1 MKTVWR
7 VFSYLKRYPWMAAG
21 TLTCAILSTLM
32 VIVFPATA
40 KWIIDDVVRANR
52 PDKLLPLIL
61 LAAVAFL
68 VQHGFKALRLVL
80 NNTFEQRVIFDLRSD
95 LYSHIQLLPLRWFD
109 NRATG
114 DLMTRVIEDVN
125 SVERVLIDGIEQGV
139 VAILQVVIVISV
151 MFYLNVKLALLALV
165 PFPLLIAGAL
175 TYTLTAHRRY
185 RSQRRASSNMNALLH
200 DNLAG
205 VRQIKSFVRERE
217 EHARFNRVSDQ
228 LRHATLVVMRV
239 WAIYSPS
246 MSMFEAIGAL
256 LVLGFG
262 GHAVLTGAMQIGDLV
277 AFLMLTAFLY
287 DPVSRL
293 HQLNQ
298 LVQAG
303 RAAGERVFEILDEQV
318 EAGAVAG
325 IGDPGTAITDRGYKA
340 RILGDIRYENVSF
353 SYVEGLPALRCV
365 SFHAPPGA
373 TVALVGA
380 TGAGKSTLVNLLVR
394 FYEFTSGEIHIDGKP
409 VREYELRTLRE
420 AIGVV
425 TQESFLFNGSIR
437 ENLLMG
443 KPDATDA
450 ELWRAVDAA
459 NARQFIERLPD
470 GLESVVGERGV
481 KLSVGEKQRLSIARS
496 LLKDPPILILDEATA
511 SVDTATER
519 LIQEALER
527 LMANRTS
534 IVIAHRLSTIVYA
547 WKICAAVPAKFAR
560 GLATARDRVAGGN
573 HYLGKSRARAAI
585 TGLRRIPLS
594 GRRWCRC
601 GRSRNRDGLAG
612 LQFTTVFDVVG
623 FLQFIDAYFVHFGY
637 GRQCLSARHDVRVAH
652 SGGMRRRHGWSG
664 RIRRRGRA
672 LSNHDPWPDVGNFLL
687 QL

>member
-7 VFSYLKRYPWMAAG
+7 VFAYLKRYPWMAAA
-21 TLTCAILSTLM
+21 TLTCAILSTLT
-32 VIVFPATA
+32 VIVFPGVT
-40 KWIIDDVVRANR
+40 KWIIDGVVRTNR
-52 PDKLLPLIL
+52 PDRLLPLIA
-61 LAAVAFL
+61 LAAVAFVL
-68 VQHGFKALRLVL
+68 QHVFNALRIIL
-80 NNTFEQRVIFDLRSD
+80 NNTFEQKVIFDLRSD

-139 VAILQVVIVISV
+139 VAVLQIVIVTAV
-151 MFYLNVKLALLALV
+151 MFYLNAKLALLALT
-165 PFPLLIAGAL
+165 PFPFLIAGAL

-185 RSQRRASSNMNALLH
+185 RLQRRAASAMNALLH
-200 DNLAG
+200 DNLSG
-205 VRQIKSFVRERE
+205 VRQIKSFAREGQ
-217 EHARFNRVSDQ
+217 EHTRFNRVSAQ

-246 MSMFEAIGAL
+246 MSMFEAFGAV

-262 GHAVLTGAMQIGDLV
+262 SHAVLTGAMQIGDLV

-287 DPVSRL
+287 DPISRL

-303 RAAGERVFEILDEQV
+303 RAAGERVFEILDEPAEPGV
-318 EAGAVAG
+318 VAG
-325 IGDPGTAITDRGYKA
+325 IKDRGRA

-353 SYVEGLPALRCV
+353 SYAEGLPALSHI

-373 TVALVGA
+373 TIALVGA

-394 FYEFTSGEIHIDGKP
+394 FYEFSSGEIYVDGKP
-409 VREYELRTLRE
+409 IREYALRSLRE
-420 AIGVV
+420 AVGVV

-443 KPDATDA
+443 KPDASDT

-459 NARQFIERLPD
+459 NARAFIERLPA

-481 KLSVGEKQRLSIARS
+481 KLSVGEKQRLSIARA

-527 LMANRTS
+527 LMFHRTS
-534 IVIAHRLSTIVYA
+534 IVIAHRLSTIVRA
-547 WKICAAVPAKFAR
+547 DQILV
-560 GLATARDRVAGGN
+560 LDR
-573 HYLGKSRARAAI
+573 
-585 TGLRRIPLS
+585 
-594 GRRWCRC
+594 
-601 GRSRNRDGLAG
+601 
-612 LQFTTVFDVVG
+612 
-623 FLQFIDAYFVHFGY
+623 
-637 GRQCLSARHDVRVAH
+637 
-652 SGGMRRRHGWSG
+652 G
-664 RIRRRGRA
+664 RIIERGT
-672 LSNHDPWPDVGNFLL
+672 HDELLAFNGKYARLCEQSLLEVSTESELETPTATMIAPIPAPDE
-687 QL
+687 QLPV

>member
-32 VIVFPATA
+32 VIVFPAAA

-68 VQHGFKALRLVL
+68 VQHGFNALRLVL

-139 VAILQVVIVISV
+139 VAILQVMIVISV

-262 GHAVLTGAMQIGDLV
+262 AHSVLTGAMQIGDLV

-318 EAGAVAG
+318 EAGAVAEVA
-325 IGDPGTAITDRGYKA
+325 DPGTAITDRGYKA

-353 SYVEGLPALRCV
+353 SYVEGLPALRHV

-394 FYEFTSGEIHIDGKP
+394 FYEFTSGEIYIDGKP

-443 KPDATDA
+443 KPDATVA

-481 KLSVGEKQRLSIARS
+481 KLSVGEKQRLSIARA

-547 WKICAAVPAKFAR
+547 DQILV
-560 GLATARDRVAGGN
+560 LD
-573 HYLGKSRARAAI
+573 H
-585 TGLRRIPLS
+585 
-594 GRRWCRC
+594 
-601 GRSRNRDGLAG
+601 
-612 LQFTTVFDVVG
+612 
-623 FLQFIDAYFVHFGY
+623 
-637 GRQCLSARHDVRVAH
+637 
-652 SGGMRRRHGWSG
+652 G
-664 RIRRRGRA
+664 RIIERGT
-672 LSNHDPWPDVGNFLL
+672 HDELL
-687 QL
+687 AQDGKYARLCRQSLLEVSPLRETDAQTEIVTSESLEREQQLPV

>member
-7 VFSYLKRYPWMAAG
+7 VFAYLKRYPWMAAG
-21 TLTCAILSTLM
+21 TLSCAILTTLM
-32 VIVFPATA
+32 VIVFPSAT
-40 KWIIDDVVRANR
+40 KWIIDDVVRAHR

-61 LAAVAFL
+61 LAAMAFL
-68 VQHGFKALRLVL
+68 LQHVFNSLRIIL
-80 NNTFEQRVIFDLRSD
+80 NNTFEKSVIFDLRSD

-139 VAILQVVIVISV
+139 VAVLQIVIVLVV
-151 MFYLNVKLALLALV
+151 MFYWNAKLAILALV
-165 PFPLLIAGAL
+165 PFPLLIGGAL
-175 TYTLTAHRRY
+175 AYTLTAHRRY
-185 RSQRRASSNMNALLH
+185 RLQRRASSAINALLH

-205 VRQIKSFVRERE
+205 IRQIKSFARERE
-217 EHARFNRVSDQ
+217 EHARFNRASDE
-228 LRHATLVVMRV
+228 LRHATLVVMQV
-239 WAIYSPS
+239 WAIYSPA

-256 LVLGFG
+256 LILGFG
-262 GHAVLTGAMQIGDLV
+262 GYAALTGTMQIGDLV

-303 RAAGERVFEILDEQV
+303 RAAGERVFEILDEPAEPGV
-318 EAGAVAG
+318 VAAIGDRGAG
-325 IGDPGTAITDRGYKA
+325 INDPGYST
-340 RILGDIRYENVSF
+340 RILGDIRYDDVSF
-353 SYVEGLPALRCV
+353 SYTEGLPALRRV

-373 TVALVGA
+373 TIALVGA

-394 FYEFTSGEIHIDGKP
+394 FYEFTSGQIYVDGRP
-409 VREYELRTLRE
+409 IRDYELRGLRE

-459 NARQFIERLPD
+459 NAREFIERLPD

-481 KLSVGEKQRLSIARS
+481 KLSVGEKQRLSIARA

-519 LIQEALER
+519 LIQEALEH

-534 IVIAHRLSTIVYA
+534 IVIAHRLSTIVNA
-547 WKICAAVPAKFAR
+547 DQILV
-560 GLATARDRVAGGN
+560 LDR
-573 HYLGKSRARAAI
+573 
-585 TGLRRIPLS
+585 
-594 GRRWCRC
+594 
-601 GRSRNRDGLAG
+601 
-612 LQFTTVFDVVG
+612 
-623 FLQFIDAYFVHFGY
+623 
-637 GRQCLSARHDVRVAH
+637 
-652 SGGMRRRHGWSG
+652 G
-664 RIRRRGRA
+664 RIIERGKHEELIA
-672 LSNHDPWPDVGNFLL
+672 HGGKYAELCQQSLL
-687 QL
+687 ETRGEREATEIDEVMAEADAVEPVVIEEEI

>member
-7 VFSYLKRYPWMAAG
+7 VFAYLKRYPWMAAG
-21 TLTCAILSTLM
+21 TLSCAILTTLM
-32 VIVFPATA
+32 VIVFPSAT
-40 KWIIDDVVRANR
+40 KWIINDVVRTHR

-61 LAAVAFL
+61 LTAVAFL
-68 VQHGFKALRLVL
+68 LQHVFNSLRIIL
-80 NNTFEQRVIFDLRSD
+80 NNTFEQKVIFDLRSD

-139 VAILQVVIVISV
+139 VAVLQVVIVMAV
-151 MFYLNVKLALLALV
+151 MFYLNPKLALLALA

-185 RSQRRASSNMNALLH
+185 RLQRRASSAMNALLH

-256 LVLGFG
+256 LVVAFG
-262 GHAVLTGAMQIGDLV
+262 SHAVLAGTMQLGDLV

-287 DPVSRL
+287 DPISRL

-303 RAAGERVFEILDEQV
+303 RAAGERVFEILDEPV
-318 EAGAVAG
+318 EPGVVAASGDRGAG
-325 IGDPGTAITDRGYKA
+325 IPDPGYNT

-353 SYVEGLPALRCV
+353 SYIEGLPALRNV

-394 FYEFTSGEIHIDGKP
+394 FYEFTSGQIWIDEKP
-409 VREYELRTLRE
+409 IREYELRGLRE

-425 TQESFLFNGSIR
+425 SQESFLFNGSIR

-443 KPDATDA
+443 KPDASDA

-459 NARQFIERLPD
+459 NSRQFIERLPD

-481 KLSVGEKQRLSIARS
+481 KLSVGEKQRLSIARA

-519 LIQEALER
+519 LIQEALEH

-534 IVIAHRLSTIVYA
+534 IVIAHRLSTIVHA
-547 WKICAAVPAKFAR
+547 DQILVLDHGQIIER
-560 GLATARDRVAGGN
+560 GTHEELLALD
-573 HYLGKSRARAAI
+573 GK
-585 TGLRRIPLS
+585 
-594 GRRWCRC
+594 
-601 GRSRNRDGLAG
+601 
-612 LQFTTVFDVVG
+612 
-623 FLQFIDAYFVHFGY
+623 Y
-637 GRQCLSARHDVRVAH
+637 GRLCRQS
-652 SGGMRRRHGWSG
+652 
-664 RIRRRGRA
+664 
-672 LSNHDPWPDVGNFLL
+672 LL
-687 QL
+687 ETPPLRETESPAEIAASQTPESKEQLPVC

>member
-7 VFSYLKRYPWMAAG
+7 VFAYLKRYPWMAAG
-21 TLTCAILSTLM
+21 TLTCAVLSTLM
-32 VIVFPATA
+32 VIVFPATT
-40 KWIIDDVVRANR
+40 KWIINDVVRAHR
-52 PDKLLPLIL
+52 PDKLLPLIA
-61 LAAVAFL
+61 LAAIAFL
-68 VQHGFKALRLVL
+68 LQHGFNALRIIL
-80 NNTFEQRVIFDLRSD
+80 NNTFEQKVIFDLRSD

-139 VAILQVVIVISV
+139 VAALQVLIVV
-151 MFYLNVKLALLALV
+151 GMMFYLNAKLAFLALV
-165 PFPLLIAGAL
+165 PFPLLIAGTL

-185 RSQRRASSNMNALLH
+185 RLQRRASSDMNALLH

-205 VRQIKSFVRERE
+205 VRQIKSFVREKE

-228 LRHATLVVMRV
+228 LRRATLVVMRV

-246 MSMFEAIGAL
+246 MSLFESIGAL

-262 GHAVLTGAMQIGDLV
+262 GHAVLTGSMQIGDLV
-277 AFLMLTAFLY
+277 AFLILIAFLY
-287 DPVSRL
+287 DPLSRL

-303 RAAGERVFEILDEQV
+303 RAAGERVFEILDEQPEPGFMASDV
-318 EAGAVAG
+318 RADKPSTRAALVVPEGEAGSFSYRDDV
-325 IGDPGTAITDRGYKA
+325 PSQET
-340 RILGDIRYENVSF
+340 RILGDIRYQEVSF
-353 SYVEGLPALRCV
+353 SYVEGLPALRNV

-373 TVALVGA
+373 TAALVGA

-394 FYEFTSGEIHIDGKP
+394 FYEFTSGQIYVDGKP
-409 VREYELRTLRE
+409 IREYDLHALRE

-443 KPDATDA
+443 KPQASDA
-450 ELWRAVDAA
+450 ELWRAVVAA
-459 NARQFIERLPD
+459 NAQQFIQRLPE

-481 KLSVGEKQRLSIARS
+481 KLSVGEKQRLSIARA

-534 IVIAHRLSTIVYA
+534 IVIAHRLSTIV
-547 WKICAAVPAKFAR
+547 
-560 GLATARDRVAGGN
+560 
-573 HYLGKSRARAAI
+573 RADQI
-585 TGLRRIPLS
+585 LVL
-594 GRRWCRC
+594 
-601 GRSRNRDGLAG
+601 D
-612 LQFTTVFDVVG
+612 
-623 FLQFIDAYFVHFGY
+623 H
-637 GRQCLSARHDVRVAH
+637 
-652 SGGMRRRHGWSG
+652 G
-664 RIRRRGRA
+664 RIIERGT
-672 LSNHDPWPDVGNFLL
+672 HDELL
-687 QL
+687 TLGGKYARLCQQSLLETSPLRETESPAEIPASQTPEAKEELPVC

>member
-7 VFSYLKRYPWMAAG
+7 VFGYLKRYPWLAAG
-21 TLTCAILSTLM
+21 TLTCAILGTLM
-32 VIVFPATA
+32 VIVFPSVT

-52 PDKLLPLIL
+52 PDRLLPLIL
-61 LAAVAFL
+61 VAAGAFL
-68 VQHGFKALRLVL
+68 VQHVFNSLRIIL
-80 NNTFEQRVIFDLRSD
+80 NNTFEQKVIFDLRSD

-139 VAILQVVIVISV
+139 VAVLQIVIVLTV
-151 MFYLNVKLALLALV
+151 MFCWNTKLALLVLV
-165 PFPLLIAGAL
+165 PFPLLIGGAL
-175 TYTLTAHRRY
+175 AYTLTAHRRY
-185 RSQRRASSNMNALLH
+185 RLQRRAASNINALLH

-205 VRQIKSFVRERE
+205 IRQIKSFARERE
-217 EHARFNRVSDQ
+217 EHTRFNRASDQ
-228 LRHATLVVMRV
+228 LRHATLVVMRT
-239 WAIYSPS
+239 WAIYSPA
-246 MSMFEAIGAL
+246 MSMFEAIGAV

-262 GHAVLTGAMQIGDLV
+262 SHAVLTGTMQIGDLV
-277 AFLMLTAFLY
+277 AFLLLTAFLY
-287 DPVSRL
+287 DPISRL

-303 RAAGERVFEILDEQV
+303 RAAGERVFGILDEEPEPGF
-318 EAGAVAG
+318 EAGVGNSGA
-325 IGDPGTAITDRGYKA
+325 AIPDRDYTA

-353 SYVEGLPALRCV
+353 SYVEGLPALKHV

-394 FYEFTSGEIHIDGKP
+394 FYEFSSGQIYIDGKP
-409 VREYELRTLRE
+409 VREYDLHTLRE
-420 AIGVV
+420 ATGVV

-443 KPDATDA
+443 RPNATDV

-470 GLESVVGERGV
+470 GLRSVVGERGV
-481 KLSVGEKQRLSIARS
+481 KLSVGEKQRLSIARA

-519 LIQEALER
+519 LIQQALEH

-547 WKICAAVPAKFAR
+547 DQILV
-560 GLATARDRVAGGN
+560 LD
-573 HYLGKSRARAAI
+573 H
-585 TGLRRIPLS
+585 
-594 GRRWCRC
+594 
-601 GRSRNRDGLAG
+601 
-612 LQFTTVFDVVG
+612 
-623 FLQFIDAYFVHFGY
+623 
-637 GRQCLSARHDVRVAH
+637 
-652 SGGMRRRHGWSG
+652 G
-664 RIRRRGRA
+664 RIIERGTHEELLALDRRYAQLCRQSLLESSAQPEVESRGESVISEVPEAVEER
-672 LSNHDPWPDVGNFLL
+672 L
-687 QL
+687 QV

>member
-1 MKTVWR
+1 MQTVWR
-7 VFSYLKRYPWMAAG
+7 VFAYLKRYPWMAAG
-21 TLTCAILSTLM
+21 TLTCAILSTVM
-32 VIVFPATA
+32 VIVFPSVT
-40 KWIIDDVVRANR
+40 KWIVDDVVRANR
-52 PDKLLPLIL
+52 PDKLLPLML

-68 VQHGFKALRLVL
+68 IQHVFNSLRIIL

-139 VAILQVVIVISV
+139 VAVLQIVIVLAV
-151 MFYLNVKLALLALV
+151 MFYWNAKLALLALV
-165 PFPLLIAGAL
+165 PFPLLVAGAL
-175 TYTLTAHRRY
+175 SYTLTAHRRY
-185 RSQRRASSNMNALLH
+185 RLQRRAASDINALLH

-205 VRQIKSFVRERE
+205 IRQIKSFARERE
-217 EHARFNRVSDQ
+217 EHSRFNRASDQ
-228 LRHATLVVMRV
+228 LRRATLVVMRT

-246 MSMFEAIGAL
+246 MSMFEAIGAV

-262 GHAVLTGAMQIGDLV
+262 SHAVLMGSMPLGDLV
-277 AFLMLTAFLY
+277 AFLMLTVFLY
-287 DPVSRL
+287 DPISRL

-303 RAAGERVFEILDEQV
+303 RAAGERVFDILDENA
-318 EAGAVAG
+318 EAGFLAG
-325 IGDPGTAITDRGYKA
+325 IGDPGTASPSRTGGFDRGYGS
-340 RILGDIRYENVSF
+340 RIAGDIWYEDVSF
-353 SYVEGLPALRCV
+353 SYVEGLPALRHV
-365 SFHAPPGA
+365 SFHAPPG
-373 TVALVGA
+373 TTTALVGA
-380 TGAGKSTLVNLLVR
+380 TGAGKSTLVSLLVR
-394 FYEFTSGEIHIDGKP
+394 FYEFDAGQIYVDDRSIRD
-409 VREYELRTLRE
+409 YDLRTLRQ

-443 KPDATDA
+443 KPTATGV

-481 KLSVGEKQRLSIARS
+481 KLSVGEKQRLSIARA

-519 LIQEALER
+519 LIQEALEH

-534 IVIAHRLSTIVYA
+534 IVIAHRLSTIVHA
-547 WKICAAVPAKFAR
+547 DQILV
-560 GLATARDRVAGGN
+560 LD
-573 HYLGKSRARAAI
+573 H
-585 TGLRRIPLS
+585 
-594 GRRWCRC
+594 
-601 GRSRNRDGLAG
+601 
-612 LQFTTVFDVVG
+612 
-623 FLQFIDAYFVHFGY
+623 
-637 GRQCLSARHDVRVAH
+637 
-652 SGGMRRRHGWSG
+652 G
-664 RIRRRGRA
+664 RISERGTHEELLA
-672 LSNHDPWPDVGNFLL
+672 LDAKYAQLCRQSLL
-687 QL
+687 ESSPQRETEAGTEIGSSEVAEPTEERLPVY

>member
-1 MKTVWR
+1 MNTVWR
-7 VFSYLKRYPWMAAG
+7 VFTYLKRYPWMAAG

-32 VIVFPATA
+32 VIVFPAAA
-40 KWIIDDVVRANR
+40 KWIINDVVRANR
-52 PDKLLPLIL
+52 PDKLLPL
-61 LAAVAFL
+61 LALAGIAFVL
-68 VQHGFKALRLVL
+68 QHGFNALRILL
-80 NNTFEQRVIFDLRSD
+80 NNTFEQKVIFDLRSD

-139 VAILQVVIVISV
+139 VAILQVLIVV
-151 MFYLNVKLALLALV
+151 AMMFYLNAKLALLALV
-165 PFPLLIAGAL
+165 PFPLLVAGAL

-185 RSQRRASSNMNALLH
+185 RSQRQASSNMNALLH

-205 VRQIKSFVRERE
+205 VRQIKSFVREEE

-228 LRHATLVVMRV
+228 LRRATLVVMRV

-256 LVLGFG
+256 LLLGFG
-262 GHAVLTGAMQIGDLV
+262 SHAVLTGSMQIGDLV
-277 AFLMLTAFLY
+277 ALLMLTAFLY
-287 DPVSRL
+287 EPLSRL

-303 RAAGERVFEILDEQV
+303 RAAGERVFEILDEPA
-318 EAGAVAG
+318 EPGAV
-325 IGDPGTAITDRGYKA
+325 GTRTDHSRPWMGA
-340 RILGDIRYENVSF
+340 EPQRTPMLGDIRYQDVSF
-353 SYVEGLPALRCV
+353 GYVERLPALRHV

-373 TVALVGA
+373 TIALVGA

-394 FYEFTSGEIHIDGKP
+394 FYEFTSGQIYIDGKP
-409 VREYELRTLRE
+409 IREYNQRALRE

-443 KPDATDA
+443 KPGATDV
-450 ELWRAVDAA
+450 ELWRAVVAA
-459 NARQFIERLPD
+459 NAQQFIQRLPD
-470 GLESVVGERGV
+470 GLKSVVGERGV
-481 KLSVGEKQRLSIARS
+481 KLSVGEKQRLSIARA

-534 IVIAHRLSTIVYA
+534 IVIAHRLSTIVHADQILVLDHGRIIERGTHDKLLALGGKYA
-547 WKICAAVPAKFAR
+547 RLCQQSLLETP
-560 GLATARDRVAGGN
+560 
-573 HYLGKSRARAAI
+573 
-585 TGLRRIPLS
+585 
-594 GRRWCRC
+594 
-601 GRSRNRDGLAG
+601 
-612 LQFTTVFDVVG
+612 
-623 FLQFIDAYFVHFGY
+623 
-637 GRQCLSARHDVRVAH
+637 SARETEPSAEIVSSQTAETEE
-652 SGGMRRRHGWSG
+652 
-664 RIRRRGRA
+664 
-672 LSNHDPWPDVGNFLL
+672 
-687 QL
+687 QLPVC

>member
-7 VFSYLKRYPWMAAG
+7 VFAYLKRYPWMAAG
-21 TLTCAILSTLM
+21 TLTCAVLSTVM
-32 VIVFPATA
+32 VIVFPAAT
-40 KWIIDDVVRANR
+40 KWIINDVVRAQR
-52 PDKLLPLIL
+52 PDKLLPLIA
-61 LAAVAFL
+61 LAGIAFL
-68 VQHGFKALRLVL
+68 LQHGFNALRIVL
-80 NNTFEQRVIFDLRSD
+80 NNTFEQKVIFDLRSD

-139 VAILQVVIVISV
+139 VAVLQVIIVV
-151 MFYLNVKLALLALV
+151 GMMFYLNAKLAMLALV

-185 RSQRRASSNMNALLH
+185 RSQRRASSDMNALLH

-205 VRQIKSFVRERE
+205 VRQIKSFVRENE
-217 EHARFNRVSDQ
+217 EHARFNRVSDH
-228 LRHATLVVMRV
+228 LRRATLVVMRV

-246 MSMFEAIGAL
+246 MSLFESIGAL

-262 GHAVLTGAMQIGDLV
+262 GHAVLMGSMQIGDLV
-277 AFLMLTAFLY
+277 AFLILIAFLY
-287 DPVSRL
+287 DPLSRL

-303 RAAGERVFEILDEQV
+303 RAAGERVFEILDERV
-318 EAGAVAG
+318 EPGAVA
-325 IGDPGTAITDRGYKA
+325 ARTDRGRA
-340 RILGDIRYENVSF
+340 SMGAEPELTPILGDIRYQDVSF
-353 SYVEGLPALRCV
+353 SYAEGLPALRNV

-373 TVALVGA
+373 TAALVGA

-394 FYEFTSGEIHIDGKP
+394 FYEFTSGQIYIDGKP
-409 VREYELRTLRE
+409 IREYDLRVLRE

-443 KPDATDA
+443 KPQASDA
-450 ELWRAVDAA
+450 ELWRAVVAA
-459 NARQFIERLPD
+459 NAQQFIQRLPD

-481 KLSVGEKQRLSIARS
+481 KLSVGEKQRLSIARA

-534 IVIAHRLSTIVYA
+534 IVIAHRLSTIV
-547 WKICAAVPAKFAR
+547 
-560 GLATARDRVAGGN
+560 
-573 HYLGKSRARAAI
+573 RADQI
-585 TGLRRIPLS
+585 LVL
-594 GRRWCRC
+594 
-601 GRSRNRDGLAG
+601 D
-612 LQFTTVFDVVG
+612 
-623 FLQFIDAYFVHFGY
+623 H
-637 GRQCLSARHDVRVAH
+637 
-652 SGGMRRRHGWSG
+652 G
-664 RIRRRGRA
+664 RIIERGTHDELLA
-672 LSNHDPWPDVGNFLL
+672 LGGKYARLCQQSLL
-687 QL
+687 ETSPLQESESPAEIAASQTPEAKEQLPVC